1 MRRSRPALLLAL
13 GLCPL
18 VGCTGGSSDDD
29 DSASD
34 VASDDDDA
42 AQLPFVVS
50 MYPADG
56 ELDFFYRDDMR
67 VEFDRGIDEFAYR
80 VTGPDGDVPV
90 DVTLDAE
97 RRVMTVDP
105 VEDLLPLTAYQ
116 VQMTWS
122 PAASAEGYS
131 FSFSTGLSGLE
142 VDTDALT
149 QVVFLV
155 DLAAGTWVEPAGV
168 GGFVANQLGDWVLL
182 MQVTEQSQLGLEE
195 QPGLHILGAGAE
207 NGEDG
212 LVQPAC
218 SEGLRMTAGPDRV
231 VGSADDVPGTL
242 DNPGFD
248 FGPTWLAMMV
258 NSSLVAIDQTTVSG
272 LFELDLASITG
283 LRIAGVIDT
292 RALDGML
299 PGEPTEGA
307 VCELVWETAEIVCQ
321 ECGEPTPGAF
331 CLDAVVEDI
340 PATATKG
347 VEIVDRTC
355 AELIQTF
362 IDSGGCASEAAV
374 YDPAGDG
381 SYSGCPLWSQR

>member
-1 MRRSRPALLLAL
+1 MRRFHPALLLAL
-13 GLCPL
+13 GLCLL
-18 VGCTGGSSDDD
+18 VGCPEGPTDDD
-29 DSASD
+29 DSAD
-34 VASDDDDA
+34 DGADDDDA
-42 AQLPFVVS
+42 VQLPFVVS

-56 ELDFFYRDDMR
+56 ESDYFYQDDMR
-67 VEFDRGIDEFAYR
+67 VEFDRGIDEFAYQL
-80 VTGPDGDVPV
+80 TGPDGDLPV
-90 DVTLDAE
+90 DLTLDVQRE
-97 RRVMTVDP
+97 VITVDP
-105 VEDLLPLTAYQ
+105 IDDLLPLTSYQ
-116 VQMTWS
+116 VHMTWS
-122 PAASAEGYS
+122 PAASADGYS
-131 FSFSTGLSGLE
+131 FSFTTGLSGLE

-149 QVVFLV
+149 EVVYLV

-168 GGFVANQLGDWVLL
+168 GGFVASQLGDWVLL
-182 MQVTEQSQLGLEE
+182 MQVMQASQLGPDD

-207 NGEDG
+207 NGDDG

-218 SEGLRMTAGPDRV
+218 SEGLRMTAGPDRL
-231 VGSADDVPGTL
+231 VGTADDAAGTL
-242 DNPGFD
+242 ANPGFD

-299 PGEPTEGA
+299 PGEGAEGA
-307 VCELVWETAEIVCQ
+307 VCELVWETAEIPCQ
-321 ECGEPTPGAF
+321 ECGEPDPGAF
-331 CLDAVVEDI
+331 CLDAVVENI
-340 PATATKG
+340 PTVATKG

-374 YDPAGDG
+374 YDPAADG
-381 SYSGCPLWSQR
+381 SYSECPLWSGR